1 MDRKKAL
8 IAGVGAACAG
18 ALGYVLSR
26 RMFGGKDEPGR
37 RNAPALTMTRPPG
50 PIGDSGSA
58 RPAGPDAM
66 RDPPK
71 NWSRVDEALD
81 QSYPASDPANL
92 NPHID

>member
-1 MDRKKAL
+1 MFAARSPTWAYAASLDLARL
-8 IAGVGAACAG
+8 IAV
-18 ALGYVLSR
+18 R
-26 RMFGGKDEPGR
+26 
-37 RNAPALTMTRPPG
+37 
-50 PIGDSGSA
+50 
-58 RPAGPDAM
+58 AGPDAM